1 MRLAGVGGGKQAEL
15 QLRAMLALFAAVA
28 LNGVASAGAAQPAI
42 TLAPGEALLSV
53 EATGVSRN
61 RPDVM
66 TMRAGAVTAAATAAD
81 AVAANAALAQ
91 RVLAAIRATGVAD
104 ADVRTAGFRVRPE
117 FEGTQDSERLG
128 ADGRPPRIRGYVV
141 ENSFEVRLRNLA
153 NAQRLITRLFEAG
166 ANSVQGPYFSLAD
179 DRAARRAAERD
190 AIEQAREQAENYA
203 AAIRRRLGRVLRISD
218 RRSFTE
224 TGAEEI
230 VLRQANMPETP
241 VEPGEVETRATV
253 FVDFALAPQ

>member
-1 MRLAGVGGGKQAEL
+1 MFRAFATLAAFLLIASWQAP
-15 QLRAMLALFAAVA
+15 AV
-28 LNGVASAGAAQPAI
+28 AQPALA
-42 TLAPGEALLSV
+42 LAPGEALLSV
-53 EATGVSRN
+53 EATGVSRT

-66 TMRAGAVTAAATAAD
+66 TMRAGTVTVAETAAA

-91 RVLAAIRATGVAD
+91 RVVAAIRATGVAD
-104 ADVRTAGFRVRPE
+104 ADVRTAGFRVRPQ
-117 FEGTQDSERLG
+117 FEGAQDSEDYGRVA
-128 ADGRPPRIRGYVV
+128 ADGRSLRIRGYVV

-166 ANSVQGPYFSLAD
+166 ANRVEGPYFSLAD

-203 AAIRRRLGRVLRISD
+203 AAVRRRLDRVLRISN
-218 RRSFTE
+218 RRTFTE

-230 VLRQANMPETP
+230 SLQQANVPETP
-241 VEPGEVETRATV
+241 VEPGELETRATV